1 MKRKGC
7 WDSKKWKWKK
17 QEAVE
22 RNEEGGWRGGSQDEA
37 AKKGGSWEEEE
48 GADMRKGENT
58 PLQRLG
64 KDWL

>member
-1 MKRKGC
+1 M
-7 WDSKKWKWKK
+7 
-17 QEAVE
+17 E
-22 RNEEGGWRGGSQDEA
+22 GGSQGEA

>member
-22 RNEEGGWRGGSQDEA
+22 RNEEGGWRGA
-37 AKKGGSWEEEE
+37 AKARPQRRE
-48 GADMRKGENT
+48 GHGRKKKEQT
-58 PLQRLG
+58 
-64 KDWL
+64 